1 MKICTVCQRCYED
14 VAATCEENHG
24 SLVAERAGTRQ
35 MIANYRLDYLLERDA
50 ASDKYLATHITLDQ
64 PFVVGIISQNV
75 IIGAGEQARQT
86 FLSETQ
92 AAANIF
98 HPNLARVYES
108 GSLEIAEFYTVTELV
123 GGKTLSE
130 YLKDAGSLPAAEA
143 VIIARQ
149 TAEALEAAHNA
160 GVIHRA
166 VNPANIFLI
175 PDEHQ
180 QLSVKLQNFDFG
192 GFKQQSI
199 FGYKSSAAQL
209 QIDALRYLSPEQ
221 CAGEIVDARTD
232 IYSLAFVLYE
242 MLCGRPPFDAPTSQ
256 QINEQPLE
264 QLPFDIKALLTHI
277 LKSSLQQRP
286 EARPPKTANFVRL
299 LRHIE
304 QVIKPLSVPFL
315 KVPQPSLPKEIAPIA
330 AVDSSYVPLPETK
343 EPTSKTLQPLVINT
357 RESSATTDSAP
368 VNSEIWQPLNP
379 IVAQTPIPVEEIKEN
394 TPDLKSVFSPN
405 SEWIP
410 INEKENTVDKSV
422 FSSKPEWIPVKDAD
436 LSADPFAAEPIFIMN
451 RETNAAITAPPFE
464 PEPIIVKK
472 KRLETTPLESEQII
486 DDRGQVGVS
495 PIGAEIVAAADVRNT
510 RRAQTVE
517 PNFINSH
524 SKNRA
529 PRRFVPTRQSLVIG
543 AGLSALVVFAI
554 LGTLLYNQQFQQ
566 SSSGQTIADASSAPS
581 VPQLPQTASE
591 TNNVTAA
598 ATDSDIARME
608 ETVPFPIEESLST
621 TSKRE
626 NPNKAR
632 QEKLT
637 DDIAANQSE
646 SVTEQTAD
654 EKPLPT
660 EVERRSAGGG
670 NEESQSGEVPA
681 NGGAPQTELNAS
693 LDKWVNATNARD
705 VEQQMNY
712 YAPKVNSYYRT
723 RNASLE
729 AVRAEK
735 NRVFER
741 ADAISIKAS
750 KPEIDLSP
758 DGRSATMRF
767 RKKYLIKEGQRS
779 RNGEVLQELQWVK
792 SGSGWRIVSERDVKV
807 ITR

>member
-14 VAATCEENHG
+14 SAETCGENHG
-24 SLVAERAGTRQ
+24 SLVAERAGTGR
-35 MIANYRLDYLLERDA
+35 MIANYRLDFLYERDA
-50 ASDKYLATHITLDQ
+50 AGDRYLATHITLDQ

-108 GSLEIAEFYTVTELV
+108 GSLESGEFYTVTELI
-123 GGKTLSE
+123 GGRTLHE

-143 VIIARQ
+143 ILIARQ

-166 VNPANIFLI
+166 VNPSNIILNR
-175 PDEHQ
+175 DEDKH
-180 QLSVKLQNFDFG
+180 LSVKLQNFDFG
-192 GFKQQSI
+192 GFKQKSMAGNKSPAEQS
-199 FGYKSSAAQL
+199 
-209 QIDALRYLSPEQ
+209 QIDALQYLSPEQ
-221 CAGEIVDARTD
+221 RAAEAVDARTD

-242 MLCGRPPFDAPTSQ
+242 TLCERPPFDTPTSQ

-264 QLPFDIKALLTHI
+264 RLPFDIKALLTHI

-315 KVPQPSLPKEIAPIA
+315 NVPQPSFPMKIAPVT
-330 AVDSSYVPLPETK
+330 AVNFNHAPLPEIK
-343 EPTSKTLQPLVINT
+343 EPTSETSQTSVMNT
-357 RESSATTDSAP
+357 RESSGTVDQSP

-379 IVAQTPIPVEEIKEN
+379 IIAQSPIPVEEIKEN
-394 TPDLKSVFSPN
+394 PADLKSVFSPN
-405 SEWIP
+405 PEWTP
-410 INEKENTVDKSV
+410 VNEKVNTVDKSV
-422 FSSKPEWIPVKDAD
+422 FSSEPEWIPVKDAD

-451 RETNAAITAPPFE
+451 RETDVAVAAPPFE
-464 PEPIIVKK
+464 PEPIIVEQKQF
-472 KRLETTPLESEQII
+472 EGTPLESEQITTN
-486 DDRGQVGVS
+486 RVQVRVA
-495 PIGAEIVAAADVRNT
+495 PIGAETSPAPDVRNT
-510 RRAQTVE
+510 QRTQTVE
-517 PNFINSH
+517 PNFINADGE
-524 SKNRA
+524 NRP
-529 PRRFVPTRQSLVIG
+529 PRRFAPTRQSLFIG
-543 AGLSALVVFAI
+543 AGLGALIVFAI
-554 LGTLLYNQQFQQ
+554 LSALLFYRQFQL
-566 SSSGQTIADASSAPS
+566 SPSGQIIADASSAS
-581 VPQLPQTASE
+581 SAPQPPQTTSE
-591 TNNVTAA
+591 TKNDTAA
-598 ATDSDIARME
+598 VTDSDIAETEENAPLPFE
-608 ETVPFPIEESLST
+608 ETPST

-626 NPNKAR
+626 NPDKTR
-632 QEKLT
+632 QENLT
-637 DDIAANQSE
+637 DNIADEQSE
-646 SVTEQTAD
+646 SVREQTAR
-654 EKPLPT
+654 ETALPT
-660 EVERRSAGGG
+660 EVERFSTDG
-670 NEESQSGEVPA
+670 NNKEIQSREVTV
-681 NGGAPQTELNAS
+681 GGAPQTELNAS
-693 LDKWVNATNARD
+693 LDKWINATNARD

-712 YAPKVNSYYRT
+712 YAPKVDSFYRA

-729 AVRAEK
+729 TVRAEK

-779 RNGEVLQELQWVK
+779 RNGEVLQELRWVK
-792 SGSGWRIVSERDVKV
+792 SGSDWRIVSERDVKV
-807 ITR
+807 INR